1 MRRRLVPAAL
11 LGALVAGP
19 LAAAPAQAA
28 AVTFAF
34 GGTTSYGTMTV
45 DNGTNTGSI
54 PAGTAY
60 SGVLAYDTAQVSRA
74 PYAGGLHTTYGFTDL
89 ALTIGTSTVH
99 VGPGVVD
106 VYDDLGPNASYPA
119 GDAVYVNFT
128 RPAPPSGL
136 LAGADFTWIGLGFT
150 DASGR
155 AVTAGALPDLSTA
168 AWTEAFSEFG
178 YGTKGTPTGAGYTA
192 HLQPLT
198 TTVAPP
204 PADPVDFTLDLP
216 AGVVGE
222 PYSATLPA
230 ATGGAGSF
238 AYAATGLPPGLAL
251 AGDVVAGV
259 PTTAGT
265 YDVTVTA
272 TDAAGASATSTT
284 SVVVAPAPVPPTPT
298 TTGPKLE
305 GKGRVTA
312 IGAGY
317 SSLTIG
323 STVVVWDA
331 STRIEVHTGSGGTT
345 DVIGAAVKVG
355 AKAQWKGR
363 RIAGTST
370 VLLSKLE
377 IG

>member
-34 GGTTSYGTMTV
+34 SGTTSYGTMTV

-54 PAGTAY
+54 PADTAY
-60 SGVLAYDTAQVSRA
+60 SGVLAYDTTQVSRV
-74 PYAGGLHTTYGFTDL
+74 PYAGGVHATYGFTDL

-106 VYDDLGPNASYPA
+106 VYDDLGTNASYPN
-119 GDAVYVNFT
+119 GDSVYVNFT
-128 RPAPPSGL
+128 RSVPPSGL
-136 LAGADFTWIGLGFT
+136 LAGAEFTWIGLGFT
-150 DASGR
+150 DSTGR
-155 AVTAGALPDLSTA
+155 AVTGGALPDLSAA
-168 AWTEAFSEFG
+168 AWTDAFSEFG

-198 TTVAPP
+198 TGPVTP
-204 PADPVDFTLDLP
+204 PAEPVAFTLVLP
-216 AGVVGE
+216 AGVVGTA
-222 PYSATLPA
+222 YTATLPS

-238 AYAATGLPPGLAL
+238 TYAATGLPPGLAL
-251 AGDVVAGV
+251 AGDVVTGT

-272 TDAAGASATSTT
+272 TDSAGASATSTT
-284 SVVVAPAPVPPTPT
+284 SVVVAPAPEPPTPT

-305 GKGRVTA
+305 GEGRVTA

-317 SSLTIG
+317 ASLTIG
-323 STVVVWDA
+323 TTVVVWDA
-331 STRIEVHTGSGGTT
+331 STRIEVHTRGGGTT
-345 DVIGAAVKVG
+345 DVIDAAVKVG

-363 RIAGTST
+363 RIAGSSV